1 MSEIERLNTLATH
14 INEEH
19 RRCEEA
25 FRSTLEHALRAD
37 ELLIEAK
44 DGVPHGSWEAWLA
57 DNFDGSLRTA
67 QAYMRVARARKQF
80 EVPKTQRVADLSL
93 REAIKELSTPR
104 PKSLERDGP
113 ESDTTALDVP
123 PLRLSGTVAL
133 EFVGEGIEAARALV
147 EIRDRQ
153 LYATAGYETFNDY
166 LAGRYDIAPE
176 LFEVWEWFLGLP
188 EQEQAVWLRELAI
201 RERTLSDVKCNTEAA
216 AQWSSELDRLE
227 RIVRPIDVPGGRER
241 VILEN
246 NLTYHQMH
254 QTFAELVSAGTLP
267 PWD

>member
-25 FRSTLEHALRAD
+25 FRSTLEHALRAG

-67 QAYMRVARARKQF
+67 QAYMRVARGHKQF

-104 PKSLERDGP
+104 PKSLEGDAP
-113 ESDTTALDVP
+113 ESDTAALDAP
-123 PLRLSGTVAL
+123 PLRLSDTVAL
-133 EFVGEGIEAARALV
+133 EFVEDGIEAARLGRDTRSAAIYDRR
-147 EIRDRQ
+147 IRD
-153 LYATAGYETFNDY
+153 
-166 LAGRYDIAPE
+166 
-176 LFEVWEWFLGLP
+176 V
-188 EQEQAVWLRELAI
+188 
-201 RERTLSDVKCNTEAA
+201 
-216 AQWSSELDRLE
+216 
-227 RIVRPIDVPGGRER
+227 
-241 VILEN
+241 
-246 NLTYHQMH
+246 
-254 QTFAELVSAGTLP
+254 
-267 PWD
+267 

>member
-1 MSEIERLNTLATH
+1 LSEIERLNTLATH

-19 RRCEEA
+19 RRCETA
-25 FRSTLEHALRAD
+25 FRSGVEHALKAG
-37 ELLIEAK
+37 ELLLEAK
-44 DGVPHGSWEAWLA
+44 DSVPHGSWGAWLA
-57 DNFDGSLRTA
+57 DNFEGSARTA

-80 EVPKTQRVADLSL
+80 EDPKTQRVADLSL

-104 PKSLERDGP
+104 PKPLEEDAP
-113 ESDTTALDVP
+113 DSDKPALDAP

-133 EFVGEGIEAARALV
+133 EFVEDGIEAARALV

-153 LYATAGYETFNDY
+153 LYTVKGYETFNDY
-166 LAGRYDIAPE
+166 LMGRCEIAPE

-188 EQEQAVWLRELAI
+188 EQEQAVWLRELAM
-201 RERTLSDVKCNTEAA
+201 RERTLSDVEGNTEAA

-227 RIVRPIDVPGGRER
+227 RIVRPVDVPGGRER
-241 VILEN
+241 VILEH